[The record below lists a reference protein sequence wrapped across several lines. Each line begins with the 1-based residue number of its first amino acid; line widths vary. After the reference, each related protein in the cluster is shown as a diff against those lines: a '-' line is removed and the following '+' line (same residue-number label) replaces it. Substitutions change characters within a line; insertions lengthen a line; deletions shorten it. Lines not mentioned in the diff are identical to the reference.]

1 MRYLYLEPGCYISGQ
16 VRFGNVCYARC
27 SLRSGLQLAHLDP
40 FMSLVQFLKLF
51 QAVPSYECGFLVLRL
66 QTPCMHHREVHLIF
80 VDRL

>member
-16 VRFGNVCYARC
+16 VRFGNVCYARS

-51 QAVPSYECGFLVLRL
+51 QAVPSDQCGSLQVVLR
-66 QTPCMHHREVHLIF
+66 PG
-80 VDRL
+80 